1 MAYIRILLIED
12 FFFNIKFREVLA
24 FSRGSEGTVI
34 LGFYK
39 VFVINV
45 KKQKEERIAFFW
57 CLDSSFL
64 LLFL

>member
-1 MAYIRILLIED
+1 MVYIRILLIED
-12 FFFNIKFREVLA
+12 FFYIKFREVLA

-45 KKQKEERIAFFW
+45 KKQKEERIAFLW

>member
-1 MAYIRILLIED
+1 MVYIRILLIED
-12 FFFNIKFREVLA
+12 FFYIKFREVLA

-45 KKQKEERIAFFW
+45 KKQKEECIAFLW